1 MTNSQKKVFLK
12 LEILIK
18 IVLLQKFLTTVKRTF
33 YNVMVISRRPLQLIV
48 AFAVALALFFSS
60 ANSISD
66 STHVATEAVHES
78 HVEEHGAEPLTKRD
92 KVDAYI
98 QHHLQDSHDFNFFS
112 DEEKGVHYGF
122 PLPVILF
129 DNGLQIFSSSKLH
142 HGEAVAEVDGNYYK
156 LYHSKIY
163 KTDASGELTFD
174 EHHHPTNV
182 KPLDFSITKNVV
194 SMLFTSALLLFM
206 FIGLAKSYKK
216 GPIPSGFGRILEPLI
231 IFIREEIAIPNIGEK
246 KYRKFMGFLLTVF
259 FFIWLLNLLGMT
271 PLGINVTGNIAVT
284 VCLAL
289 FTFLITQFSANK
301 DYWKHIFWMPGVPVP
316 MKIILM
322 PIELLGTLT
331 KPFALLIR
339 LFANITAGHVVIMS
353 LIAMIF
359 VGKNLA
365 ADMSISLALTLFISV
380 IEILVAFLQAF
391 IFTML
396 SSLFIGMAVQDHH
409 HDEEY
414 TPDVLG
420 EHDNAIV

>member
-1 MTNSQKKVFLK
+1 
-12 LEILIK
+12 
-18 IVLLQKFLTTVKRTF
+18 
-33 YNVMVISRRPLQLIV
+33 MVISNKPLNLFLAIV
-48 AFAVALALFFSS
+48 ILTMPFLGFSN
-60 ANSISD
+60 AEKD
-66 STHVATEAVHES
+66 SLTVEKHAAEAGHAATEHKVEGAVK
-78 HVEEHGAEPLTKRD
+78 TKD
-92 KVDAYI
+92 AVNAYI
-98 QHHLQDSHDFNFFS
+98 EHHLQDSYDFNFFS
-112 DEEKGVHYGF
+112 DGEKGVHYGF
-122 PLPVILF
+122 SLPIILW
-129 DNGLQIFSSSKLH
+129 DNGLKVFSSSQFHNDKEVANVDGTFYKLH
-142 HGEAVAEVDGNYYK
+142 HG
-156 LYHSKIY
+156 KIY
-163 KTDASGELTFD
+163 VSDAEGSLALDGHD
-174 EHHHPTNV
+174 HPTNV

-194 SMLFTSALLLFM
+194 SMLFAAFLVFFM
-206 FIGLAKSYKK
+206 FTSLAKAYKK
-216 GPIPSGFGRILEPLI
+216 NGGLPSGFGRVLEPLI
-231 IFIREEIAIPNIGEK
+231 IFIRDEIAIPNIGEK
-246 KYRKFMGFLLTVF
+246 KYRKFMGYLLTVF
-259 FFIWLLNLLGMT
+259 FFIWILNLLGMT

-365 ADMSISLALTLFISV
+365 SDMPISIGLTLFISI

-396 SSLFIGMAVQDHH
+396 SSLFIGMAVQDHDHDDH
-409 HDEEY
+409 H
-414 TPDVLG
+414 
-420 EHDNAIV
+420 

>member
-1 MTNSQKKVFLK
+1 
-12 LEILIK
+12 
-18 IVLLQKFLTTVKRTF
+18 
-33 YNVMVISRRPLQLIV
+33 MVISRKTLNVIV
-48 AFAVALALFFSS
+48 AFAFAILPLVGT
-60 ANSISD
+60 ANNPSD
-66 STHVATEAVHES
+66 STAVAHTEEVAHS
-78 HVEEHGAEPLTKRD
+78 NEHGAEESLSKKD

-98 QHHLQDSHDFNFFS
+98 QHHLQDGHDFNLFS

-122 PLPVILF
+122 SLPVILW
-129 DNGLQIFSSSKLH
+129 DNGLQVFSSSKLH
-142 HGEAVAEVDGNYYK
+142 HGETVAEHNGNYYV
-156 LYHSKIY
+156 LHHSKIY
-163 KTDASGELTFD
+163 KTDAEGTLSYD

-182 KPLDFSITKNVV
+182 MPLDFSITKNVV
-194 SMLFTSALLLFM
+194 SMLFTAALMFFM
-206 FIGLAKSYKK
+206 FFGLARSYKK
-216 GPIPSGFGRILEPLI
+216 GPIPTGFGRVLEPLI
-231 IFIREEIAIPNIGEK
+231 IFIRDEIAIPNIGEK
-246 KYRKFMGFLLTVF
+246 KYRKFMGYLLTVF
-259 FFIWLLNLLGMT
+259 FFIWILNLLGMT

-365 ADMSISLALTLFISV
+365 ADLPISLGLTLFISV
-380 IEILVAFLQAF
+380 IEVLVAFLQAF

-409 HDEEY
+409 HDEDHAE
-414 TPDVLG
+414 DLLG
-420 EHDNAIV
+420 DHDNAIV

>member
-1 MTNSQKKVFLK
+1 
-12 LEILIK
+12 
-18 IVLLQKFLTTVKRTF
+18 
-33 YNVMVISRRPLQLIV
+33 MVISKRPLHLFV
-48 AFAVALALFFSS
+48 AFALAIVPFFSS
-60 ANSISD
+60 ANTVLD
-66 STHVATEAVHES
+66 SAQVVVEETHES
-78 HVEEHGAEPLTKRD
+78 HVEGHETEEPLSKKD
-92 KVDAYI
+92 KVNAYI
-98 QHHLQDSHDFNFFS
+98 EHHLQDSHDFNFFS
-112 DEEKGVHYGF
+112 DEEKGMHYGF
-122 PLPVILF
+122 SLPVILF
-129 DNGLQIFSSSKLH
+129 DNGLQVFSSSKLH
-142 HGEAVAEVDGNYYK
+142 HGETVAENNGNYYK
-156 LYHSKIY
+156 LYHGKIY

-174 EHHHPTNV
+174 EHHHPIND

-216 GPIPSGFGRILEPLI
+216 GPIPTGFGRVLEPLI

-301 DYWKHIFWMPGVPVP
+301 DYWKHIFWMPGVPIP

-365 ADMSISLALTLFISV
+365 ADMPISLALTLFISI

-409 HDEEY
+409 HDEHHSE
-414 TPDVLG
+414 DLLG
-420 EHDNAIV
+420 DHDNAIV